1 MEKIK
6 ETDKIQVTY
15 KENNKKIINGY
26 LIEKVIG
33 KGSYAKVK
41 LGIKD
46 GKEYV
51 ILYNT
56 GSQDY

>member
-1 MEKIK
+1 MESKIIK
-6 ETDKIQVTY
+6 ETSDVIVTFDK
-15 KENNKKIINGY
+15 NNKKVLNGY
-26 LIEKVIG
+26 TIEKLVG

-51 ILYNT
+51 
-56 GSQDY
+56 